1 MINTQVLQQQIS
13 QKLSGFKDGYFATID
28 SSITLGNTEVNSET
42 LYKFSE
48 KAVKN
53 ICDAMNRFAFG
64 RAYVRGEK
72 RLRIVSAIEVGG
84 ETGRLHAHILFS
96 HLGGCLRTL
105 NEFRSRLGRV
115 CKIFLNAGGSNAI
128 HVEPFDHAR
137 DWSTYFVKQTAKIYA
152 RYNGFANVGFY

>member
-1 MINTQVLQQQIS
+1 MINTQALQQQIS
-13 QKLSGFKDGYFATID
+13 QKLSGFKDGYFSTID
-28 SSITLGNTEVNSET
+28 SSITLGNTEVTSET

-53 ICDAMNRFAFG
+53 VCDAMNRFAFG
-64 RAYVRGEK
+64 RAFIRGEK
-72 RLRIVSAIEVGG
+72 RLRIVSAIEFGE

-105 NEFRSRLGRV
+105 HEFRAHLARI
-115 CKIFLNAGGSNAI
+115 CKTFLNVSGSNAI
-128 HVEPFDHAR
+128 HVEAFDHKR